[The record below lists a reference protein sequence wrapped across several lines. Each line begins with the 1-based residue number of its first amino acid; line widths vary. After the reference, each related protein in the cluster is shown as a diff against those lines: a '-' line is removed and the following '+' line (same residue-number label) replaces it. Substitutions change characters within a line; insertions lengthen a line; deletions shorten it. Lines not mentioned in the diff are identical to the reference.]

1 MTPEDIQTVVEEIR
15 ERVRRRYERT
25 VPDLPD
31 FELPALHPLGEAR
44 DAAEAKVAA
53 IGSVNP
59 RPPGLLNSLAQSLKG
74 LIARAL
80 GWFVRDQV
88 SFNRAV
94 IRYMNRSLDA
104 QITQNQNLLRV
115 AQGLVALQR
124 KSSDY
129 DHLFPAYQERVDDLT
144 RHWNEWRPA
153 WEAKLADS
161 EIDLLHSVR
170 EMEAGARNREE
181 MFRQNLDQLHR
192 EYLDALAKATEELQN
207 KVGEDLEAVQSQ
219 SSRALEHLH
228 REYLDALAKAT
239 EELQSKVGADLE
251 AAQSQS
257 SRALDEV
264 QTKFWHK
271 VGELQSEQEKLIQ
284 TELRVIRR
292 RAAAAAPP
300 AAAVGPAS
308 AEGQARQPA
317 AVVQSLPA
325 NANRAFDYA
334 CFEERFRGSERYVED
349 CQKFYLP
356 YFKDCKRVLDLGC
369 GRGEFLS
376 FLRDQGVSAEGVD
389 ADAVAVAACAEK
401 GLSVRQGDLCSF
413 LAKQGEDSAD
423 GIFCSHVIEHLQPSR
438 LTEFI
443 LQGTRAL
450 SPGGVIAFETPNPRC
465 LAIFAGDFY
474 LDPTHVRPV
483 PSHLMHFLLE
493 EAGFVHIEVQELHPA
508 AEVSPEIA
516 ALDKVEGLKDFRQ
529 RFFGGLDY
537 AIIGRKVAA

>member
-1 MTPEDIQTVVEEIR
+1 MTPEDIQTVVEKIR
-15 ERVRRRYERT
+15 ERVRRRYERS

-31 FELPALHPLGEAR
+31 FELPALHSLGEAR
-44 DAAEAKVAA
+44 DAAEAKVAS

-59 RPPGLLNSLAQSLKG
+59 RPPGLLNSLAQSVKG

-88 SFNRAV
+88 NFNRAV
-94 IRYMNRSLDA
+94 IRYMDRSLQA
-104 QITQNQNLLRV
+104 QITQNQNLLGV
-115 AQGLVALQR
+115 AQGLVELQR
-124 KSSDY
+124 KRSYY
-129 DHLFPAYQERVDDLT
+129 DHLFPEYQERVDDLT

-161 EIDLLHSVR
+161 EIGLLHSVR
-170 EMEAGARNREE
+170 EIEAGARNREE

-192 EYLDALAKATEELQN
+192 EYLDALAKATEELQS
-207 KVGEDLEAVQSQ
+207 KIGEDLEAVQSR
-219 SSRALEHLH
+219 SS
-228 REYLDALAKAT
+228 K
-239 EELQSKVGADLE
+239 
-251 AAQSQS
+251 
-257 SRALDEV
+257 ALDEV
-264 QTKFWHK
+264 QKKAWKDLEEVQGKFWRR
-271 VGELQSEQEKLIQ
+271 VGDLQSEQEKLIQ

-292 RAAAAAPP
+292 RAAAASAAP

-308 AEGQARQPA
+308 AEGPARQPSA
-317 AVVQSLPA
+317 AVQPQPA
-325 NANRAFDYA
+325 GGNGSFDYA

-401 GLSVRQGDLCSF
+401 GLSVRQGDLFAF
-413 LAKQGEDSAD
+413 LAEQGEDAAD
-423 GIFCSHVIEHLQPSR
+423 GILCSHVIEHLQPSR
-438 LTEFI
+438 LTELI
-443 LQGTRAL
+443 LQAARAL
-450 SPGGVIAFETPNPRC
+450 SPGGVIAFETPNPSC

-474 LDPTHVRPV
+474 LDPTHVRPI

-493 EAGFVHIEVQELHPA
+493 EAGFVDINVQELHPA

-537 AIIGRKVAA
+537 AIIGRKVAV